1 MLELKVTG
9 LDGVLDMLKKLPPEV
24 VSKRGGPVKAAL
36 RKGALV
42 IQAEEKKNLL
52 AVIART
58 DDQIERQATG
68 LLLDNII
75 VSRGKQ
81 PIGTKGERYLV
92 RVKRKVYPR
101 NNNEGGDTTTL
112 KTARLLEYGSSKQPP
127 RPWIRPAAAAK
138 AQEAVDVTSQELV
151 KRINAIVKKLARK

>member
-92 RVKRKVYPR
+92 RVKRKVYLR

>member
-1 MLELKVTG
+1 MLELKVIG